1 MKFSFQ
7 LQNVDN
13 FEATATITMR
23 ICEWKTLFN
32 QLKNANIAYNW
43 PASDLADVARDIVTT
58 ATEKFEKE
66 TVVK

>member
-23 ICEWKTLFN
+23 ISEWKELYEQMDRANLTQKWPSHHLANAAFEVFN
-32 QLKNANIAYNW
+32 SALQ
-43 PASDLADVARDIVTT
+43 
-58 ATEKFEKE
+58 KFEKE
-66 TVVK
+66 IVVK